1 MRILISAA
9 ACALAFAAM
18 PGCNGRHNASNLAGH
33 ASDEWKRSYPLADGG
48 ELQIVG
54 GSGSVEIHGGTGS
67 TIEVTAE
74 RVARA
79 ATDEAARE
87 VVPRIGIHEDVTPD
101 KVVIQSEGLRG
112 IVIGVEQRINYKVT
126 VPGSTKVRV
135 RTVDGPITITDVDG
149 RVVASSTNGEV
160 VVRNVKGGV
169 DARTV
174 NQNVTVDLAS
184 FANDPVDIRA
194 VNGNVALTLPAST
207 NATLE
212 VNLTNGKVDV
222 KDVPFEA
229 FGEQTKRRTRG
240 RLNAGGPPIDVTTIN
255 GNITVGARP

>member
-1 MRILISAA
+1 MRNLISAA
-9 ACALAFAAM
+9 ACAGIRGDV
-18 PGCNGRHNASNLAGH
+18 GCNAGTTRDLAGR
-33 ASDEWKRSYPLADGG
+33 ASDEWKRSYPLAAGG
-48 ELQIVG
+48 EVQIVG

-67 TIEVTAE
+67 TIEVIAE

-87 VVPRIGIHEDVTPD
+87 VVPRIEIHGCHPD

-112 IVIGVEQRINYKVT
+112 IVIGVDQKINYKVT
-126 VPGSTKVRV
+126 VPAFARVRV
-135 RTVDGPITITDVDG
+135 RTVDGPITITDVEG
-149 RVVASSTNGEV
+149 RVVASSANGEV
-160 VVRNVKGGV
+160 VIRNVKGGV
-169 DARTV
+169 DARSV

-184 FANDPVDIRA
+184 FANDPVDVRA
-194 VNGNVALTLPAST
+194 VNGNIALTLPKST

-212 VNLTNGKVDV
+212 ANLTNGTIDV
-222 KDVPFEA
+222 KDVPFES
-229 FGEQTKRRTRG
+229 FGEQTRRRTRG